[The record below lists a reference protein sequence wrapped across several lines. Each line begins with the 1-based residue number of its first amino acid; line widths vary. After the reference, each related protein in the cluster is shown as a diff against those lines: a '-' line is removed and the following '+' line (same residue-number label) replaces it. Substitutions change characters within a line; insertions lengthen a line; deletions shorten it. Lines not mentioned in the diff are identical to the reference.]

1 MPELGRIEVDVETD
15 MQPCRMMGDQPA
27 GPRVAVV
34 GFQGFGNVGDEA
46 ILRGIEALIG
56 PQVSVQTVFTG
67 GLQPV
72 AAFILAERRRTFRHL
87 PTLSAWRALRRVDAL
102 LISGGGLVNDY
113 WATVIPRYVA
123 WCLAARL
130 AGRPVIWIGAGV
142 GPIRRRPWRWLAG
155 LGFLASRLVLVR
167 DETSADWVRRC
178 HRGAQVSV
186 IPDPA
191 LFQDPPVL
199 DASVAASADFGIVA
213 RGPTP
218 RDAARGPALAKA
230 LAAVAIDQQAQGR
243 CPELISL
250 HPGEDRPFVALVQAD
265 VLAGGGRELP
275 ETWTDPDPDS
285 VMADLGRFRIMLTVR
300 LHGLILGGLMGVPS
314 VAVAYDRKV
323 AEAAHALGLGDYV
336 VPIEDVTPAT
346 LADAVARLASDG
358 ERPAAVRAAVEAIRA
373 RRTTVAARIVEAVSR

>member
-1 MPELGRIEVDVETD
+1 M
-15 MQPCRMMGDQPA
+15 
-27 GPRVAVV
+27 
-34 GFQGFGNVGDEA
+34 
-46 ILRGIEALIG
+46 
-56 PQVSVQTVFTG
+56 
-67 GLQPV
+67 
-72 AAFILAERRRTFRHL
+72 
-87 PTLSAWRALRRVDAL
+87 
-102 LISGGGLVNDY
+102 
-113 WATVIPRYVA
+113 
-123 WCLAARL
+123 
-130 AGRPVIWIGAGV
+130 
-142 GPIRRRPWRWLAG
+142 
-155 LGFLASRLVLVR
+155 
-167 DETSADWVRRC
+167 
-178 HRGAQVSV
+178 
-186 IPDPA
+186 
-191 LFQDPPVL
+191 
-199 DASVAASADFGIVA
+199 A

-323 AEAAHALGLGDYV
+323 AEAAHALDLGDYV